1 MYRNLHF
8 LLLTMATLVQ
18 AASSDRIC
26 KGDYCK
32 VSPGNMEHLQDML
45 QSNTVV
51 HFEKGDYHITPYSAA
66 GGFIQVQDVV
76 NLTIIGRGVDT
87 QILCSSN
94 ATFAF

>member
-1 MYRNLHF
+1 
-8 LLLTMATLVQ
+8 
-18 AASSDRIC
+18 
-26 KGDYCK
+26 
-32 VSPGNMEHLQDML
+32 MEYLQDML
-45 QSNTVV
+45 QSNRVV
-51 HFEKGDYHITPYSAA
+51 HFEKGDYHITPSSA